1 MRCFKVRA
9 ELETYADGELSP
21 ERSALL
27 ERHLAGC
34 EGCRA
39 ELARLQAV
47 VAALETWPLVAEPAQ
62 LAERVM
68 ARLRPRP
75 VVSAA
80 DPELVLGPSTTLRTS
95 RAEGHG
101 PRVEPPAL
109 PGFRIQWSDLA
120 ISLAGASL
128 VFAAALVWRYL
139 AATDVASLYRIQM
152 SLRLEML
159 RLQGLLLVTQ
169 CLARTG
175 TATWGLVLVGVVL
188 VTALPLAVWDLAVG
202 RREPLSV

>member
-1 MRCFKVRA
+1 MRCFDVQV
-9 ELETYADGELSP
+9 ELETYVDGELSP
-21 ERSALL
+21 ERTALL

-39 ELARLQAV
+39 ELARVQAV

-62 LAERVM
+62 LTARVM
-68 ARLRPRP
+68 AQVRPRP
-75 VVSAA
+75 V
-80 DPELVLGPSTTLRTS
+80 
-95 RAEGHG
+95 
-101 PRVEPPAL
+101 L

-128 VFAAALVWRYL
+128 VFAALLWRTL
-139 AATDVASLYRIQM
+139 APTGLASLYCTQM
-152 SLRLEML
+152 VLRLEML
-159 RLQGLLLVTQ
+159 RLEVLLLVTQ

-175 TATWGLVLVGVVL
+175 TATWGLVLGGVAL

-202 RREPLSV
+202 RREALLA

>member
-1 MRCFKVRA
+1 MRCFEVQA
-9 ELETYADGELSP
+9 ELESYVDGELSP
-21 ERSALL
+21 ERTALL
-27 ERHLAGC
+27 EGHLAGC
-34 EGCRA
+34 EGCRV
-39 ELARLQAV
+39 ELARLEAV

-62 LAERVM
+62 FTEGVM
-68 ARLRPRP
+68 ARVRLRP

-80 DPELVLGPSTTLRTS
+80 DPELVLSK
-95 RAEGHG
+95 AEGHG
-101 PRVEPPAL
+101 RRVEPLAL

-128 VFAAALVWRYL
+128 VFAAALLWRYL
-139 AATDVASLYRIQM
+139 AATDSTSLYGIQM

-159 RLQGLLLVTQ
+159 RLEVLLLVTQ

-175 TATWGLVLVGVVL
+175 AATWGLVLVGVVL

-202 RREPLSV
+202 RREALLA

>member
-1 MRCFKVRA
+1 MRCFDVQV
-9 ELETYADGELSP
+9 ELETYVDGELSP
-21 ERSALL
+21 ERTALL

-39 ELARLQAV
+39 ELARVRAV

-62 LAERVM
+62 LTARVM
-68 ARLRPRP
+68 AQVRPRP
-75 VVSAA
+75 V
-80 DPELVLGPSTTLRTS
+80 L
-95 RAEGHG
+95 
-101 PRVEPPAL
+101 PA
-109 PGFRIQWSDLA
+109 FRIQWSDLA

-128 VFAAALVWRYL
+128 VFVAALLWRYL
-139 AATDVASLYRIQM
+139 AATDLASLYRMQM

-159 RLQGLLLVTQ
+159 RLEGLLLVTQ

-175 TATWGLVLVGVVL
+175 AAIWGLVLVGIVL

-202 RREPLSV
+202 RREALLA